1 MRILYPENPRFP
13 PEGSSAEGKSGPKAR
28 LKSVVDG
35 QRVNIPVP
43 FFVDIEGRR
52 RLDWP
57 DSGFTG
63 LNVRDDE
70 KRRKRFEL
78 RREYEMLR
86 HRSSV
91 CQTSKKSLQCL
102 KQIMPVP

>member
-43 FFVDIEGRR
+43 FFIYDSASFSWKYDIHYFDALASRIHVSTQSVFAASQHLE
-52 RLDWP
+52 RL
-57 DSGFTG
+57 
-63 LNVRDDE
+63 NR
-70 KRRKRFEL
+70 
-78 RREYEMLR
+78 
-86 HRSSV
+86 
-91 CQTSKKSLQCL
+91 
-102 KQIMPVP
+102 

>member
-1 MRILYPENPRFP
+1 VRILYPENPRFP

-43 FFVDIEGRR
+43 LFVDIEGRR
-52 RLDWP
+52 RLSWP
-57 DSGFTG
+57 DIGFTG

-86 HRSSV
+86 RRSSL
-91 CQTSKKSLQCL
+91 CHTSKKSLHCH